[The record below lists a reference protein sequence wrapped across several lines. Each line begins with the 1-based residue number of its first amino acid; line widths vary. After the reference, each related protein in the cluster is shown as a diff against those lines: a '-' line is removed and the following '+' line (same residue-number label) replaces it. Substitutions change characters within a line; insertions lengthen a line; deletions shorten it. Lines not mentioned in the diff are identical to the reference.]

1 VNRLAVSRHCLICGL
16 DLYANWHV
24 ATLVRM
30 RIEWN
35 RMMNNGMCD
44 GCQHKRLVAA
54 VEYEQAANLM
64 ALVVSMGAGWTRMAS
79 SQPQPHPALAGAT
92 RRIRTADARCVELLM
107 WPTERAAYREE
118 SNDHDPD
125 HGAHRLHRRRPAD
138 RR

>member
-1 VNRLAVSRHCLICGL
+1 VNRLAVSRRCLVCGL

-35 RMMNNGMCD
+35 RMMTSGMCD
-44 GCQHKRLVAA
+44 GCQHKRLAA
-54 VEYEQAANLM
+54 AIEYEQAANQV
-64 ALVVSMGAGWTRMAS
+64 ALVVALGASWSRSGRGQPVEHTALTQAS
-79 SQPQPHPALAGAT
+79 KRL
-92 RRIRTADARCVELLM
+92 RKADARCVELLM
-107 WPTERAAYREE
+107 WSAERITDRGE
-118 SNDHDPD
+118 SNDHDSD